1 MRLRIV
7 QRMAT
12 PLGIVALI
20 AIVISVPVRPVAA
33 QATQPGCGGQIN
45 SATNADSQSVNPLY
59 GNDTGTVWRTD
70 QMFDSLVALDWQTV
84 KPVPLL
90 AESWQISGDGTTYTF
105 LLRNGPKWPDGTP
118 LTANDFAFTLQ
129 TILAPA
135 YTGPWQGLFRD
146 IVGADK
152 AIAGQAQR
160 IDGVRVLNN
169 RSFQIQLARPNAAF
183 LAVAARHLK
192 PIPAHMLQGQK
203 LTPEHPFMQQPVGVG
218 AYRLVEWVKGDHIL
232 FEAKPD
238 YWGPPVCAR
247 RLHDRFITDMNALAL
262 ALESGDVDQIAPVSP
277 RDLIRMRSNPNI
289 KLYFPP
295 AARMDAIYFNLQK
308 KELSDARV
316 RQAVA
321 MTLNLKEFATNVLAG
336 LQAPVFSPVVSTSW
350 AYDAAIRQ
358 PDQDLEK
365 AKSLLTEAGYPNGF
379 TVTVGA
385 NSGNTTREQMA
396 TYLQA
401 QIAKIGIKANVQLNE
416 WSTFITG
423 VTDGKFEMVVLSAF
437 AGVPDPDT
445 LYADYH
451 SKGASN
457 SGKYSNPRVDQLLE
471 EARTVQDLER
481 RRAIYREAEQ
491 LIVRDLPRVS
501 AYEYLGAFA
510 TRANISN
517 VRVSVVGDFTGQ
529 KWDLRNWQKR

>member
-1 MRLRIV
+1 M
-7 QRMAT
+7 Q
-12 PLGIVALI
+12 LGVARRAAAALAVGPLI
-20 AIVISVPVRPVAA
+20 AIVIWAPLPARA
-33 QATQPGCGGQIN
+33 QATRPGCGGQIN

-59 GNDTGTVWRTD
+59 GNDTGAVWRTD
-70 QMFDSLVALDWQTV
+70 QLSDSLVALDWQTV
-84 KPVPLL
+84 RPIPLL
-90 AESWQISGDGTTYTF
+90 AESWQVSSDGTAYTF

-118 LTANDFAFTLQ
+118 LTADDFAFTLQ
-129 TILAPA
+129 GILSPD

-146 IVGADK
+146 IAGADRV
-152 AIAGQAQR
+152 IAGQTQQ

-169 RSFQIQLARPNAAF
+169 RSFQIRLTRPNAAF
-183 LAVAARHLK
+183 LAVAARHLE
-192 PIPAHMLQGQK
+192 PLPAHMLRGQK
-203 LTPEHPFMQQPVGVG
+203 LTPEHPFMQRPVGVG

-247 RLHDRFITDMNALAL
+247 RLRDRFITDMSALAL

-277 RDLIRMRSNPNI
+277 RDLIRMRANPNI

-295 AARMDAIYFNLQK
+295 AARMDSIYFNLQK

-316 RQAVA
+316 RQSVA
-321 MTLNLKEFATNVLAG
+321 MTLNLKEFAANVLAG

-358 PDQDLEK
+358 PDQDVEK
-365 AKSLLTEAGYPNGF
+365 AKALLTEAGYPNGF

-401 QIAKIGIKANVQLNE
+401 QLAKIGIKANVQLNE

-423 VTDGKFEMVVLSAF
+423 VTEGKFEMVVLSSF

-451 SKGASN
+451 SKGTSN
-457 SGKYSNPRVDQLLE
+457 SGKYSNPQVDQLLE
-471 EARTVQDLER
+471 QARTLQDLER
-481 RRAIYREAEQ
+481 RKAIYKEAQ
-491 LIVRDLPRVS
+491 SLIVRDLPRVS

-510 TRANISN
+510 TRANIAN
-517 VRVSVVGDFTGQ
+517 VRVSVIGDFTGQ
-529 KWDLRNWQKR
+529 KWDLRNWEKR